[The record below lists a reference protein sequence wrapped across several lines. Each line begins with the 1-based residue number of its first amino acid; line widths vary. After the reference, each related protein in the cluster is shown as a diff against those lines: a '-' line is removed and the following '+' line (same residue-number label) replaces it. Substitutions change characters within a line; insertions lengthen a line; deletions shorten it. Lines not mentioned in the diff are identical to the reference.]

1 MKRSTNY
8 LVFGRNYKPAQNTSA
23 TLTSAKIVRAQ
34 LEKQI
39 ELAFMLAIR
48 NWQRSAGCSN
58 SPTSIFQACFTISS
72 LSRSQPRRDKADFAA
87 CYSPKTGIETGN
99 NKQLFLFSILQLPV
113 AATELDG
120 CVFAAA

>member
-8 LVFGRNYKPAQNTSA
+8 LVFGRNYKPAQHTSA

-48 NWQRSAGCSN
+48 
-58 SPTSIFQACFTISS
+58 
-72 LSRSQPRRDKADFAA
+72 LAA
-87 CYSPKTGIETGN
+87 
-99 NKQLFLFSILQLPV
+99 LVRVL
-113 AATELDG
+113 
-120 CVFAAA
+120 